1 MITTIIMGILGLI
14 NVYVIFALNGLRD
27 WRKGVDKRIFDLE
40 KGSLTEEKIR
50 KIFQEELKDFELRL
64 IKEGRLDIS

>member
-1 MITTIIMGILGLI
+1 MLTTIIMGILGLI

-40 KGSLTEEKIR
+40 KGSLTEAMIR